1 MQTSLIAPKS
11 PCSAIHPVLTER
23 QCSSCLQ
30 VSWKQ
35 SKQYKSS
42 GQLRVP
48 MTLSSLKV
56 CKHYCLIES
65 SQLTRGALGDKLNGL
80 WGTYYPVLWN
90 SQQFAARLSYLIL
103 QRDSLATARTVL
115 RRLLVRLANSAEHF
129 LAAKNLGCGVAV
141 TGFAIATFGV
151 GALVA
156 CAIASGTTYSHNMKK
171 NVVRARIAD
180 LEEAFP
186 RLADIEGLSSFH
198 KIHI

>member
-11 PCSAIHPVLTER
+11 PCFAIHPVSTER
-23 QCSSCLQ
+23 QCSSCLE

-65 SQLTRGALGDKLNGL
+65 SQLTRWALGDKLNGL

-115 RRLLVRLANSAEHF
+115 RRLLVRLANSADHL
-129 LAAKNLGCGVAV
+129 LAAKYLGCVVAV
-141 TGFAIATFGV
+141 TSFAIVTFGV
-151 GALVA
+151 ALVA
-156 CAIASGTTYSHNMKK
+156 CATANGTTFSHNMKK
-171 NVVRARIAD
+171 DMVRARIAD
-180 LEEAFP
+180 LEKAFP
-186 RLADIEGLSSFH
+186 RLADIKGLSSFH

>member
-11 PCSAIHPVLTER
+11 PCFAIHPVSTER
-23 QCSSCLQ
+23 QCSSCLE

-65 SQLTRGALGDKLNGL
+65 SQLTRWALGDKLNGL

-115 RRLLVRLANSAEHF
+115 RY
-129 LAAKNLGCGVAV
+129 LGCVVAV
-141 TGFAIATFGV
+141 TSFAIVTFGV
-151 GALVA
+151 ALVA
-156 CAIASGTTYSHNMKK
+156 CATANGTTFSHNMKK
-171 NVVRARIAD
+171 DMVRARIAD
-180 LEEAFP
+180 LEKAFP
-186 RLADIEGLSSFH
+186 RLADIKGLSSFH